1 MPMSMTEI
9 ERSLRMLRLSG
20 MRATLE
26 TRALQVAQGDSTFI
40 EGFAMLL
47 QDEMDRRKS
56 RMSEQRLKQSG
67 LPLDQQRTLA
77 EFDWGFNPKVPK
89 KACFEL
95 VALSFLNH
103 GQHALLIGCPGTG
116 KSHISKAV
124 VTAATFAGH
133 RVIYREAHKFFEEL
147 FEAEQFGKRKK
158 TVKLFSDADL
168 LIIDDLFLRKKQR
181 ADAADDLQE
190 IIMNR
195 YAARKSTLITS
206 NRVIE
211 DWGVCLGDQAVSTAI
226 LDRLLHHGVLLK
238 FQGKSYR
245 LKEAA
250 LRLAKTG
257 TDD

>member
-9 ERSLRMLRLSG
+9 ERTLRVLRLSG

-26 TRALQVAQGDSTFI
+26 TRALLVTQGDASFI

-47 QDEMDRRKS
+47 QDEMDRRRS
-56 RMSEQRLKQSG
+56 RMSEQRLKHSG
-67 LPLDQQRTLA
+67 LPCEERKILS

-95 VALSFLNH
+95 VALGFLNQ
-103 GQHALLIGCPGTG
+103 GSHALLIGSPGTG
-116 KSHISKAV
+116 KSHIAKAV
-124 VTAATFAGH
+124 VTAATQAGH
-133 RVIYREAHKFFEEL
+133 RVLYREAHRLLEEL
-147 FEAEQFGKRKK
+147 FEAEQLGRRKK
-158 TVKLFSDADL
+158 IVKLFSEADL
-168 LIIDDLFLRKKQR
+168 LVIDDLFLRKRQR

-195 YAARKSTLITS
+195 YASRKSLLITS
-206 NRVIE
+206 NRVVE
-211 DWGVCLGDQAVSTAI
+211 DWGVCLGDQAVASAV

-257 TDD
+257 SDE